1 MTTWNAP
8 PAITIELGPTFGK
21 DTNRVRNGQVSW
33 LNDIDHLDS
42 EPILSVEI
50 PLELVGA
57 AASVVSDRRASA
69 RSPSSSLTFSPS
81 GEMAVSGVTPDSSV
95 RDRLSMSGTSGT
107 GVDSLSRSVLLTDI
121 DERTFIEAITS
132 RTDIDA
138 EGLAALKRDLLVPTF
153 YDRFDDDTADKATT
167 LLKTNIRQHER
178 AHVRSLI
185 TPDTALW
192 RELELYWRSILLGAN
207 PHTWTDPGFVSRFA
221 GLYTIPSRFTN
232 ELLAMLTEEYTLA
245 EPRVQRAVENGVA
258 AQRGTENVL
267 LQFIENHTLDRA
279 ALIETIRSPVGEQFC
294 DLWVAY
300 VLSELRGG
308 RSLDE
313 IDAAGFYTTCSP
325 STAGYDEIVR
335 DPETR
340 TQFIDFIRERLVGPV
355 FELVRLTFE
364 EGTFALERAWHSLNP
379 GVSAAE
385 SLLAVRRVLYRR
397 EFVSTFG
404 TASGLDEI
412 RAEREANVERIIHGA
427 SLDNVSLCDVS
438 HPPPDDI
445 AQWSSTAA
453 ENAATALLGST
464 ATPEELQ
471 LWLND
476 PDYGFTETATEV
488 S

>member
-1 MTTWNAP
+1 MTTWNSP
-8 PAITIELGPTFGK
+8 HAITIELGPTFGE
-21 DTNRVRNGQVSW
+21 DTNRVRNGQLSW
-33 LNDIDHLDS
+33 LNDIDHLKS

-50 PLELVGA
+50 PLELVGT
-57 AASVVSDRRASA
+57 AASVGSNRCASV

-81 GEMAVSGVTPDSSV
+81 GEIAVSGVTPDSSV
-95 RDRLSMSGTSGT
+95 RDRLGVSGTTGM

-121 DERTFIEAITS
+121 DERTFIDAITS
-132 RTDIDA
+132 RTDVDTD
-138 EGLAALKRDLLVPTF
+138 GLAALKRDLLVPTF

-192 RELELYWRSILLGAN
+192 RELELYWRSILVGAN
-207 PHTWTDPGFVSRFA
+207 PQTWTDSGFISRFVR
-221 GLYTIPSRFTN
+221 LYTLPSRFTN
-232 ELLAMLTEEYTLA
+232 ELLAMLTEEYTMA
-245 EPRVQRAVENGVA
+245 ESRVQRAVKNGVEE
-258 AQRGTENVL
+258 QRGTENVL
-267 LQFIENHTLDRA
+267 LQLIENHTLDRA
-279 ALIETIRSPVGEQFC
+279 GLIETLRSPVGEQFC

-300 VLSELRGG
+300 VLSELRDG
-308 RSLDE
+308 RTLDE
-313 IDAAGFYTTCSP
+313 IDAEGFYTTCSP
-325 STAGYDEIVR
+325 SAVGYDATIR

-340 TQFIDFIRERLVGPV
+340 TQFGDFIRERLIGPV

-364 EGTFALERAWHSLNP
+364 DGTFTLERAWHSLNP
-379 GVSAAE
+379 GVSADE

-404 TASGLDEI
+404 TVSGLDEI

-427 SLDNVSLCDVS
+427 SLDDVPLCEVS

-445 AQWSSTAA
+445 AQWLSTAA

-476 PDYGFTETATEV
+476 PDYSFTETTTDV